1 MVIFGGYPM
10 TDDTV
15 SLEQAIRELMDK
27 GKTRRQAK
35 AILIKMVKTGKLK
48 PLTLDD
54 EGRRVP
60 LPPKPWRRKIN

>member
-1 MVIFGGYPM
+1 M

-15 SLEQAIRELMDK
+15 SLEEAIKELMGK

-35 AILIKMVKTGKLK
+35 AILIKAIKTGKLK

-60 LPPKPWRRKIN
+60 VPLKPWRRKIN